1 MNANAKRRWLG
12 SGILCAFV
20 LAPALSGSEPAAKKT
35 TAPAAA
41 PTSPQRMFATPDE
54 AADALIA
61 ASASDDLTA
70 LKEILGKD
78 GEDLVVTAD
87 PVQDKNRTQ
96 EFSEKAREKKTV
108 VPNGKE
114 PTRAILQ
121 VGNED
126 WPMPIPIVKN
136 KSGKWFFDSKAGRKE
151 ILYRR
156 IGGNEL
162 DAIQVCLGYVEA
174 QHAYALEKHDD
185 SNLNQYAQKVIS
197 TPGKH
202 DGLVW
207 RNPDGTSGGPIGEP
221 IDRAI
226 SEGYTSKAEPYHGY
240 YFKILKGQGPA
251 APLGQLDFVM
261 KGVMIG
267 GFALVAAPADY
278 RATGVMTFLVSHD
291 GVVYQKDL
299 GPKTLEQFQ
308 KMERLNPDKTWTPVD
323 RTTASPDVASAESAP
338 RQ

>member
-1 MNANAKRRWLG
+1 MSTKKVRLG
-12 SGILCAFV
+12 SGILCAIG
-20 LAPALSGSEPAAKKT
+20 LASALVASEPAAKKSA
-35 TAPAAA
+35 APAAPA
-41 PTSPQRMFATPDE
+41 QRTFATPDE

-61 ASASDDLTA
+61 ASASDDLSA
-70 LKEILGKD
+70 LKEIFGKD

-87 PVQDKNRTQ
+87 PVQDKNRAQ

-136 KSGKWFFDSKAGRKE
+136 KSGKWFFDSKAGRRE
-151 ILYRR
+151 ILLRR

-174 QHAYALEKHDD
+174 QHAYALEKHDG

-197 TPGKH
+197 TPGKQ

-207 RNPDGTSGGPIGEP
+207 RNADGTSGGPIGEP

-226 SEGYTSKAEPYHGY
+226 AEGYTNKAEPYHGY

-261 KGVMIG
+261 NGVMIG

-278 RATGVMTFLVSHD
+278 RATGVMTFIVSHD

-299 GPKTLEQFQ
+299 GTKTLEQFQ
-308 KMERLNPDKTWTPVD
+308 KMERFNPDKTWTPVD
-323 RTTASPDVASAESAP
+323 RTTASPDVASTESAP